1 MNQEIK
7 AIAGSNRQKA
17 IKAIQLVFASLA
29 DYKPFDPKR
38 AYTPKELEPYD
49 ALADRFVRVVEC
61 VLRYFRSYE
70 MLEFA
75 EQSDSTRALLNR
87 MEKLGLVSK
96 AECWLSMRNIR
107 NRIVQDYLPEQTAQ
121 MFAEIA
127 EVYSTELEMVYKSI
141 LER

>member
-1 MNQEIK
+1 MNKEIK
-7 AIAGSNRQKA
+7 AIADSTWQKA

-38 AYTPKELEPYD
+38 AYAPKELEPFD

-87 MEKLGLVSK
+87 MEKLGLVSQ

-107 NRIVQDYLPEQTAQ
+107 NRNVHDYLPEQTVQ
-121 MFAEIA
+121 MFAEIS
-127 EVYSTELEMVYKSI
+127 EVYCTELEMVYKSI
-141 LER
+141 LVR